1 MNTLDLDVMHDIKKI
16 STSAWS
22 RVLRVSLLLSVVS
35 LQACASAEL
44 RSVPDI
50 QSFGLSDEGQAYPVS
65 NVDAGLKVMTLNM
78 AHGRG
83 DSFHQLLQATDT
95 TLDNLDAIA
104 VMLNQQQPD
113 VVALQEADG
122 PSFWS
127 GNFNHI
133 AYLAEQ
139 SAHSW
144 AVNGKQVDVIGLAYG
159 TALLSS
165 VELQQ
170 PQAITFD
177 PSLSMIPKGFVVST
191 IDWPG
196 QPTVQVDVVSVHLD
210 FSSESTRRQQA
221 RELIAVMK
229 HRERPMI
236 VMGDFN
242 TDWHQED
249 STVRMISDELALT
262 AYSPDSQGL
271 VTFPFNGKRLDW
283 ILLSAELEFSSYH
296 VVSDVLSDHRGVVA
310 DVVMNRSQLHVVSN
324 SKRLH

>member
-1 MNTLDLDVMHDIKKI
+1 
-16 STSAWS
+16 
-22 RVLRVSLLLSVVS
+22 
-35 LQACASAEL
+35 
-44 RSVPDI
+44 
-50 QSFGLSDEGQAYPVS
+50 
-65 NVDAGLKVMTLNM
+65 
-78 AHGRG
+78 
-83 DSFHQLLQATDT
+83 
-95 TLDNLDAIA
+95 
-104 VMLNQQQPD
+104 MLNQQQPD

-144 AVNGKQVDVIGLAYG
+144 AVNGKQVDGIGLTYG

-170 PQAITFD
+170 PQAVTFD
-177 PSLSMIPKGFVVST
+177 PSLSMIPKGFIVST

-229 HRERPMI
+229 KRERPMI

-242 TDWHQED
+242 TDWHHED
-249 STVRMISDELALT
+249 STVRLISDELALT
-262 AYSPDSQGL
+262 AYSPDSQGM
-271 VTFPFNGKRLDW
+271 VTFPFSGKRLDW

>member
-1 MNTLDLDVMHDIKKI
+1 MPDIKQV
-16 STSAWS
+16 STAAWS
-22 RVLRVSLLLSVVS
+22 RVLRVGLLLSVVS
-35 LQACASAEL
+35 LQACASVEL

-50 QSFGLSDEGQAYPVS
+50 QSFGPSEEGWAHPVS
-65 NVDAGLKVMTLNM
+65 SVDAGLKVMTLNM

-83 DSFHQLLQATDT
+83 NSFHQLLQATDT
-95 TLDNLDAIA
+95 TLANLEAIA
-104 VMLNQQQPD
+104 EMLNLQQAD

-127 GNFNHI
+127 GNFNHV
-133 AYLAEQ
+133 AYLAER

-144 AVNGKQVDVIGLAYG
+144 AVNGKQVDAIGLAYG

-210 FSSESTRRQQA
+210 FSSETTRRQQA

-229 HRERPMI
+229 HRQRPMI
-236 VMGDFN
+236 IMGDFN
-242 TDWHQED
+242 TDWHHED
-249 STVRMISDELALT
+249 SSVRLISDELALT

-271 VTFPFNGKRLDW
+271 ETFPFSGKRLDW
-283 ILLSAELEFSSYH
+283 ILLSGELEFSSYH
-296 VVSDVLSDHRGVVA
+296 VLSDVLSDHRGVVA
-310 DVVMNRSQLHVVSN
+310 DVVMNRSQLQVVSN